1 MSIDRIDASPRA
13 LARLEGVVY
22 LVIIILG
29 VVVEL
34 VVRARINV
42 PGNAAAT
49 AANLRSMESLWRF
62 GIAAELVMVICTIVS
77 ALILYV
83 LLRPVSKDLALLGT
97 FFGLVGITIEAAHSL
112 RLVEALFPL
121 QSAGYLQAF
130 SPGELQAMVSWSMKA
145 HGQGYGLALL
155 VFGPAFLLRGYL
167 VYRSGYFPRAL
178 GVLYQIAGLAYL
190 TNGFSLIL
198 APQLAGRIF
207 MIVAGPAFVGEAS
220 FCIWLLAKG
229 LNVDKLEPAA
239 RRGSVDLTEDEG
251 RLVLTPTRF
260 CGPMRG
266 DADRHAVPERLPPA
280 WNRGLGPTSVRVV

>member
-229 LNVDKLEPAA
+229 LNVDKWNQL
-239 RRGSVDLTEDEG
+239 RGAGAST
-251 RLVLTPTRF
+251 
-260 CGPMRG
+260 
-266 DADRHAVPERLPPA
+266 
-280 WNRGLGPTSVRVV
+280 